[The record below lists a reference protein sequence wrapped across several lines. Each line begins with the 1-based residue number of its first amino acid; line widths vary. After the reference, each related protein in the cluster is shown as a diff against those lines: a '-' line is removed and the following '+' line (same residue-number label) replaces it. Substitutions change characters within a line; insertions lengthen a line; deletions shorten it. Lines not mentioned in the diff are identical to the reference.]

1 MNEHC
6 SGRVQR
12 GHCFACGV
20 EHAGLC
26 CWDAHAGLL
35 GITVLTSNPLQW
47 IEKKVSDVHSLCTS
61 HLITHNTAHCMPHTA
76 VVEAATGAYTFAA

>member
-20 EHAGLC
+20 EHAGLR

-35 GITVLTSNPLQW
+35 GTNAHLSYPLQSA
-47 IEKKVSDVHSLCTS
+47 EAKVSDVHSLRTS
-61 HLITHNTAHCMPHTA
+61 HVIIHTAHCMPHTA
-76 VVEAATGAYTFAA
+76 VVEAATGAYTFAD